1 MNGETR
7 EMPETLEMRQ
17 ISIIGGGIIG
27 ISWAA
32 YFLSRGLKVTAW
44 DPHPKARETFNTRV
58 AGDLVALGATPDD
71 AVIATSQT
79 EAVAQAD
86 LVVECAPESVELKRK
101 LLRELQDAAPEH
113 AVIASSTSSLTH
125 SDIASTVLVPG
136 RVVIAHPF
144 NPPHLVPL
152 VELYGPDPE
161 VVARLVAFYRRI
173 GKAPVVMQKEMVG
186 HIANRLSSALWREAL
201 YLLQEGVASAED
213 IDLAVTAGPGRR
225 WAFQGPFLTYH
236 LGGGHGGIRHYLEH
250 LGPSQQYRW
259 TSLGEPVMD
268 ERLKQRVI
276 AGVES
281 ATRGQAM
288 DQLFEQRDRQLVAM
302 QQTLDQ
308 RAWEQGGDMAPCL
321 LMVAPN
327 GARRS
332 QADHP
337 AIPLTPESLARDA
350 RECLAAGAAAI
361 HLHVRD
367 REGRHL
373 LEASAY
379 REALQAIREAVGDEL
394 VLQVTSEAGGRYA
407 PETQRRVIAEL
418 QPEAVSL
425 AVREL
430 FGESNEQ
437 EASGELCHGLARAGT
452 SIQYI
457 LYSPED
463 LVIFNTLRRTGV
475 VPDEPSLLLF
485 VLGRYETPP
494 IADPARLPGFLT
506 HLDARDRWAVCAF
519 GSTEGE
525 CMAQAARQGGHARV
539 GFENNLWRPDGELAA
554 SNAELV
560 GLARAHIE
568 AEGLRLMTPAE
579 ARHFLGLSR
588 EASDSLIRRVSS

>member
-1 MNGETR
+1 MNAKNEETR
-7 EMPETLEMRQ
+7 DMQQ
-17 ISIIGGGIIG
+17 IAIIGGGTIG

-32 YFLSRGLKVTAW
+32 YFLSRGLEVTLW
-44 DPHPKARETFNTRV
+44 DPNPQARETFNSRV
-58 AGDLVALGATPDD
+58 ADDLAVLGAKPDE
-71 AVIATSQT
+71 AMIASSQD

-86 LVVECAPESVELKRK
+86 LVVECAPEVVALKRE
-101 LLRELQDAAPEH
+101 LLRELQEAAPKH

-125 SDIASTVLVPG
+125 TDIAGAVAVPG
-136 RVVIAHPF
+136 RVVVAHPF

-161 VVARLVAFYRRI
+161 VVARLAAFYRRI

-225 WAFQGPFLTYH
+225 WAIQGPFLTYH
-236 LGGGHGGIRHYLEH
+236 LGGGRGGIRHYLEH

-259 TSLGEPVMD
+259 ASLGEPVMD
-268 ERLKQRVI
+268 ERLKQSVI

-288 DQLFEQRDRQLVAM
+288 DALFEQRDRQLMAM
-302 QQTLDQ
+302 QQGLD
-308 RAWEQGGDMAPCL
+308 ESVHQGIDASPCL

-327 GARRS
+327 GARRGH
-332 QADHP
+332 ADHP
-337 AIPLTPESLARDA
+337 AIPLTPDALARDA
-350 RECLAAGAAAI
+350 RECLAAGASAI

-367 REGRHL
+367 GEGRHL
-373 LEASAY
+373 LDASAY
-379 REALQAIREAVGDEL
+379 REALKAIREAVGDEL

-407 PETQRRVIAEL
+407 PEAQRRVIAEL

-430 FGESNEQ
+430 FGEPEEQ
-437 EASGELCHGLARAGT
+437 AASGELCHAQAATGC

-463 LVIFNTLRRTGV
+463 LETFNALRQAGVI
-475 VPDEPSLLLF
+475 PDVPSLLLF

-494 IADPARLPGFLT
+494 IADPACLPGFLT

-519 GSTEGE
+519 GPTEGE
-525 CMAQAARQGGHARV
+525 CMALAARKGGHARV

-560 GLARAHIE
+560 RLARTRIE
-568 AEGLRLMTPAE
+568 AEGRRVMTPAE
-579 ARHFLGLSR
+579 ARRFLELNR
-588 EASDSLIRRVSS
+588 EALS

>member
-1 MNGETR
+1 MNEETR
-7 EMPETLEMRQ
+7 DMQQ
-17 ISIIGGGIIG
+17 IAIIGGGIIG

-32 YFLSRGLKVTAW
+32 YFLSRGLGVTAW
-44 DPHPKARETFNTRV
+44 DPDPQAREAFNARV
-58 AGDLVALGATPDD
+58 ADDLAALGATSDE
-71 AVIATSQT
+71 AVIATSQA

-86 LVVECAPESVELKRK
+86 LVVECAPESVALKRE

-125 SDIASTVLVPG
+125 SDIAAAVAVAG

-161 VVARLVAFYRRI
+161 VVARLASFYRRI

-201 YLLQEGVASAED
+201 YLLQEGVASVAD

-236 LGGGHGGIRHYLEH
+236 LGGGRGGIRHYLEH

-259 TSLGEPVMD
+259 ASLGEPVMD
-268 ERLKQRVI
+268 ERLKQQVI

-281 ATRGQAM
+281 ATRGQPM

-302 QQTLDQ
+302 QQALH
-308 RAWEQGGDMAPCL
+308 QGGDTTPCL

-327 GARRS
+327 GARRG

-337 AIPLTPESLARDA
+337 AIPLTPEALARDA
-350 RECLAAGAAAI
+350 RECLAAGAVAM

-367 REGRHL
+367 GEGHHL
-373 LEASAY
+373 LEAGAY
-379 REALQAIREAVGDEL
+379 REALQAIREAVGDAL

-407 PETQRRVIAEL
+407 PEAQRRVIAEL

-430 FGESNEQ
+430 FGEPDEQ
-437 EASGELCHGLARAGT
+437 AASGELCHALARAGS

-463 LVIFNTLRRTGV
+463 LNTFNALRQAGVI
-475 VPDEPSLLLF
+475 PDEPSLLLF

-494 IADPARLPGFLT
+494 IADPARLPGFLA

-519 GSTEGE
+519 GPTEGE

-560 GLARAHIE
+560 GLARERIE
-568 AEGLRLMTPAE
+568 AEGRRVMTPAE
-579 ARHFLGLSR
+579 ARRFLGLDR
-588 EASDSLIRRVSS
+588 KASGPLTRRAFS